1 MVPQKKKR
9 IKRLSGFSWV
19 IISAFICA
27 SFAMQYH
34 TNSSLYEF
42 FNALPLILAAVY
54 WCEKSAYL
62 INLPECE
69 LKKESLFN
77 RDLLILSFSFLLGCL
92 ISLCFAYNNSDAK
105 GWWVFIIYFMTV
117 YGLIFSSVFSIFAL
131 LIKNHK
137 IYTFIFSF
145 LVIGPISLGNFLP
158 RYVTLPLI
166 GNTETFYVLTCSLL
180 IAHCLFAII
189 CKITR
194 VFFNR
199 KPNSAHHNK
208 LT

>member
-1 MVPQKKKR
+1 MALQKKL
-9 IKRLSGFSWV
+9 RLKGLNGFSWA

-42 FNALPLILAAVY
+42 FNVLPLILAAVY
-54 WCEKSAYL
+54 WCEKSAHL
-62 INLPECE
+62 IDLPECE
-69 LKKESLFN
+69 LKTESLFN

-105 GWWVFIIYFMTV
+105 GWWFFIIYFMTL

-131 LIKNHK
+131 VIKNHK
-137 IYTFIFSF
+137 IYTLIFSS
-145 LVIGPISLGNFLP
+145 LVIGLISLGSFLP
-158 RYVTLPLI
+158 HDVPLPFI
-166 GNTETFYVLTCSLL
+166 GNTETFYAVTCLLL

-194 VFFNR
+194 VFFN
-199 KPNSAHHNK
+199 
-208 LT
+208 

>member
-1 MVPQKKKR
+1 MALQKKIL
-9 IKRLSGFSWV
+9 IKGLNGFSWA
-19 IISAFICA
+19 IISAFICS

-34 TNSSLYEF
+34 TNDSFYEF
-42 FNALPLILAAVY
+42 FNILPLLLGAVY

-69 LKKESLFN
+69 LKKKSLFN
-77 RDLLILSFSFLLGCL
+77 RDLLILSFSFLLGCQ

-117 YGLIFSSVFSIFAL
+117 YGLIFSSVFSIFAM

-137 IYTFIFSF
+137 FYTLIFLF
-145 LVIGPISLGNFLP
+145 LVIGLISLGNFLP
-158 RYVTLPLI
+158 HYMTLPLI
-166 GNTETFYVLTCSLL
+166 GNTETFYVVTCSLL

-194 VFFNR
+194 VVFNR
-199 KPNSAHHNK
+199 EPNRGY
-208 LT
+208 